1 MLRLAAIGALLTSLS
16 VQCHCQEAGLVASW
30 SFDEASGDAAA
41 DTGANGLQATVAGA
55 TRVPRG
61 DGFCLS
67 FDGEDDFVDCGNP
80 PALDLREALSLCAWI
95 RPETVPEGEP
105 MIVGKHFESYG
116 FTMYKNGGLWFY
128 ISGGG
133 NNLQTPVQ
141 VKRWTHVVCTFDGT
155 TMALYLDG
163 RLVASKQSKATS
175 IDAGK
180 NLLLGA
186 IVGDP
191 TAEDPAA
198 HQTAHWRGQL
208 DDVAIYS
215 RALSATEAAEQYKR
229 SAAGYGV
236 DTGGFDRLRLSVWPL
251 PEARR
256 LSVLCD
262 CSGVFVRADDARI
275 ELSVTDAA
283 GAVVALSEITPLPHS
298 GLASAEID
306 LPELAPGQCTLQAAL
321 RSGEGPGIEA
331 SQVFTYPAAPLRLPA
346 PAETSVAALPAAP
359 QAPEFSLLPQ
369 PGGGFVLETQGQ
381 RLPIETVLSYPNAG
395 DNRLAAG
402 TVDSTGEP
410 GWEVSVR
417 DLPDGDYEAVA
428 TGASYEL
435 RRVARKLP
443 GRVEV
448 SDTFT
453 NRTDQDLGIIID
465 NRLDA
470 TQTPYK
476 SSFVAGYPEGVERR
490 EACSPSTFVGWD
502 GSGLGLLPLDDV
514 YVVQSVVYARGNRA
528 GARTEEFGLAPG
540 ASYTLQWAVYPCST
554 PDYYEFINRVRKD
567 EGRQVTVEGGFAFL
581 PRTGVTRE
589 HIAIRGVRYG
599 SFGCLSSVADDPEI
613 EIEGIEFIK
622 LPKERARIREQF
634 EAIRQVDPDVKLMFH
649 VAHSLWSTNT
659 PSEVFP
665 DSRVIDADG
674 THVIYAYDY
683 GNGAYFSQARHEA
696 GWRWYIYYPTP
707 GNSFHDAL
715 LHSVDVMTDEIGCN
729 GAFMDGYMWGY
740 GSRYTYDRWD
750 GHTVKIDPQTKLI
763 TAKPGSVLLLS
774 QPSMVEYTRKMLDKG
789 AVVIANG
796 AVMTRTLGSLPI
808 IVDLEVQEGPGVHLA
823 PTAAALGNP
832 GAIRDEVDVY
842 LDALNKLRW
851 ANLYFY
857 YGEGSI
863 TYPSLPRAQ
872 YPITVERLHEGVIE
886 GKERIITMRSGVY
899 GWPDDGALHYCHRF
913 NAAGR
918 EVPAGFITTVE
929 PGSTRTQVDLGG
941 GESAVVVRL
950 PARLQAEG
958 PVNVLVTRYGADG
971 VELLCNGN
979 GPAELLLRTGAFTI
993 EPGARY
999 TVEGAEVDGA
1009 AAGADGVLRVP
1020 LQLDGMAKV
1029 MVRR

>member
-1 MLRLAAIGALLTSLS
+1 
-16 VQCHCQEAGLVASW
+16 
-30 SFDEASGDAAA
+30 
-41 DTGANGLQATVAGA
+41 
-55 TRVPRG
+55 
-61 DGFCLS
+61 
-67 FDGEDDFVDCGNP
+67 
-80 PALDLREALSLCAWI
+80 
-95 RPETVPEGEP
+95 

-133 NNLQTPVQ
+133 NNLQVPVQ
-141 VKRWTHVVCTFDGT
+141 VKRWTHVVCTFDGK

-163 RLVASKQSKATS
+163 RLLASKQSKATS
-175 IDAGK
+175 IGAGK
-180 NLLLGA
+180 SLLLGA

-215 RALSATEAAEQYKR
+215 RALSATEAAERYKQ

-236 DTGGFDRLRLSVWPL
+236 DTGGFDRLRLSMWQL
-251 PEARR
+251 PGTQR

-262 CSGVFVRADDARI
+262 CSGVFVRPDDARV

-283 GAVVALSEITPLPHS
+283 GAVVPVGEIKALPRS
-298 GLASAEID
+298 GLANAEVE
-306 LPELAPGQCTLQAAL
+306 LPELTPGQYTLQAAL
-321 RSGEGPGIEA
+321 KSGEGPAIEA
-331 SQVFTYPAAPLRLPA
+331 SQGFTYPPVPLQVPD
-346 PAETSVAALPAAP
+346 PAEVTVAALPAAP
-359 QAPEFSLLPQ
+359 QPPEFSLLPQ
-369 PGGGFVLETQGQ
+369 PGGGFVLEAQGR
-381 RLPIETVLSYPNAG
+381 RLPFETLLSYPNAG
-395 DNRLAAG
+395 DNKLAAG
-402 TVDSTGEP
+402 PLDTAGEP
-410 GWEVSVR
+410 GWKVTVR
-417 DLPDGDYEAVA
+417 DLPDGGYEATA

-435 RRVARKLP
+435 RRVARRLP

-453 NRTDQDLGIIID
+453 NRTDQDLGILID

-470 TQTPYK
+470 TAEPYA

-490 EACSPSTFVGWD
+490 EACSPSTFVAWD

-514 YVVQSVVYARGNRA
+514 YVVQSVVYAKGGRA
-528 GARTEEFGLAPG
+528 GVRTEQFGLAPG
-540 ASYTLQWAVYPCST
+540 ASYTLQWAVYPCGTSE
-554 PDYYEFINRVRKD
+554 YYEFINRVRKD
-567 EGRQVTVEGGFAFL
+567 EGRRVTVEGGFAFL

-589 HIAIRGVRYG
+589 HIDVRGVKYG

-622 LPKERARIREQF
+622 LPKERARIKEQF

-659 PSEVFP
+659 PSELFP

-674 THVIYAYDY
+674 THVTYPYDY

-715 LHSVDVMTDEIGCN
+715 MHSVDVMTDEIGCN

-750 GHTVKIDPQTKLI
+750 GHTVKIDPQTKQI

-774 QPSMVEYTRKMLDKG
+774 QPSMVEYTRKMMDKG
-789 AVVIANG
+789 AVIIANG

-832 GAIRDEVDVY
+832 GAIHDEVDVY

-857 YGEGSI
+857 YGEGGI

-872 YPITVERLHEGVIE
+872 YPITVQRLHEGVIE
-886 GKERIITMRSGVY
+886 GEERIITMRSGVY
-899 GWPDDGALHYCHRF
+899 GWRDEGALHYCHRF

-918 EVPAGFITTVE
+918 EIPAGFTTTVE
-929 PGSTRTQVDLGG
+929 PGSTRTQVDLAE

-958 PVNVLVTRYGADG
+958 PVNVMLTRYDADG
-971 VELLCNGN
+971 LELLCNGK
-979 GPAELLLRTGAFTI
+979 GEAELQVRGGDFAI

-999 TVEGAEVDGA
+999 RATGATVESVSAD
-1009 AAGADGVLRVP
+1009 AAGLLRVP
-1020 LQLDGMAKV
+1020 LQLDGMMKV
-1029 MVRR
+1029 AVGG